1 MAMQIEIRTPA
12 DAGFALLVAHR
23 EGRTKLNRRSAQFA
37 GQLLANDDPL
47 TEPQAR
53 WLAQLMD
60 RAGLPNFTTDG
71 GIND

>member
-1 MAMQIEIRTPA
+1 MQIEIQTPA

-23 EGRTKLNRRSAQFA
+23 EGKTKLSRRSAQFA

-60 RAGLPNFTTDG
+60 RAGLVEFSDG
-71 GIND
+71 GIDD